1 MSRESMV
8 QIFGAL
14 VAAATVL
21 VTVLAVAHVFSV

>member
-14 VAAATVL
+14 VTAATVL
-21 VTVLAVAHVFSV
+21 VTVLAVAHVF